1 MAKETKEKWVRK
13 KELPQEVIDFGL
25 RVRELMEEKDMKI
38 TELAF
43 RAGLETENTRKYLN
57 ARQEPKI
64 SIAIRIA
71 NGLGVEPGE
80 LFKKPSAKF
89 VLNNKTQKS

>member
-1 MAKETKEKWVRK
+1 MTKETKEKWVRK

-25 RVRELMEEKDMKI
+25 RVREVMEEKDMKI

-43 RAGLETENTRKYLN
+43 RSGLETENLRKYLN

-71 NGLGVEPGE
+71 NGLGVQAGE
-80 LFKKPSAKF
+80 LFKQPK
-89 VLNNKTQKS
+89 NK